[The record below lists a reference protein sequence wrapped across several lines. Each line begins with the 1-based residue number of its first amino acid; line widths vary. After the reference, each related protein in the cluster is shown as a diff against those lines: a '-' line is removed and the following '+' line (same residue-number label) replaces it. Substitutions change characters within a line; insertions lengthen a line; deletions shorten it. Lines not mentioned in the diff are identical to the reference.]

1 MKESLIVGMALGAIA
16 GALYVSNSKKI
27 HDTVEKGKKQV
38 KKHNGYTLYKVD
50 GFTVKMGKNNLQ
62 NDELLENA
70 ERLDI
75 WLHTKNYHSSF
86 VMIETKGKEVPIAV
100 ILSCA

>member
-38 KKHNGYTLYKVD
+38 KK
-50 GFTVKMGKNNLQ
+50 Q
-62 NDELLENA
+62 
-70 ERLDI
+70 
-75 WLHTKNYHSSF
+75 
-86 VMIETKGKEVPIAV
+86 
-100 ILSCA
+100 LSKLN